1 MRERARREK
10 SSSKKENSLAQ
21 IRKADHSQS
30 NSPLDQILFLQ
41 RTIGNQAV
49 QRLVKSGILLQRQA
63 DIKQAPPGL
72 PCILTTGKGHL
83 PGTDILFGLSSSTLS
98 DTHKKAI
105 ADFVKSWVARGS
117 LDDVIVDGYA
127 SIDGPQGLNWQFS
140 CDRAEAVKAELT
152 RLHVPAGK
160 ITTLAHGET
169 TEFSSAALPPN
180 RRAILSTISA
190 PPAAP
195 ACGPPPS
202 CPVGGT
208 APLLRDP
215 HIPSGALCRG
225 ACGPDCPPTCT
236 PQPDVHLCVPDSS
249 GSCHHVCTYTNV
261 IECGSHQ
268 GCRDHDDCY
277 DRCAAAGER
286 DLCYAGGTCHCGC
299 DMACIRA
306 HGIGSCNSWR
316 TGGGPFDRMLN
327 FSDPPTQTGPSPGAC
342 PP

>member
-10 SSSKKENSLAQ
+10 SSSKKENSVAQ
-21 IRKADHSQS
+21 IRKADRSQS
-30 NSPLDQILFLQ
+30 NSQLDQILFLQ

-72 PCILTTGKGHL
+72 PCILTTGRGHL

-169 TEFSSAALPPN
+169 TDFSPAALPPN

-195 ACGPPPS
+195 ACGTPPA
-202 CPVGGT
+202 CPIGGT
-208 APLLRDP
+208 APLLRNP

-306 HGIGSCNSWR
+306 HGFGNCNRWR